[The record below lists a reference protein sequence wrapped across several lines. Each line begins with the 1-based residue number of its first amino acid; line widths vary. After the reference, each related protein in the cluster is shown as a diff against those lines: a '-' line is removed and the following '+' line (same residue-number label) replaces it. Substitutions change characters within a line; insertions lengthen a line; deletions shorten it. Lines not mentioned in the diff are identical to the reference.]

1 MQLARDNI
9 MTFFALTIL
18 IMSVCAAMILVV
30 FLMAMTTKNH
40 VELDRVTFIKRAM
53 CLLLVMFQTFLFM
66 PMLDIIARTTLSI
79 DVDSTIINPI
89 YRYVFGS
96 GAALTVAIVMMYVV
110 RLFNIC
116 VPSELIPWCSPIS
129 EILFL
134 NILIKAILVISAVTD
149 YQGKYSIYEIAILFV
164 L

>member
-1 MQLARDNI
+1 

-18 IMSVCAAMILVV
+18 ILSVSAVMILVV
-30 FLMAMTTKNH
+30 FIMALTTKNH
-40 VELDRVTFIKRAM
+40 VELDRVTFVKRVM

-66 PMLDIIARTTLSI
+66 PMLDIIGRTILSL
-79 DVDSTIINPI
+79 DVDSTVINPI

-96 GAALTVAIVMMYVV
+96 CSALTVSIVMMYVV

-134 NILIKAILVISAVTD
+134 NILIKATLRID
-149 YQGKYSIYEIAILFV
+149 
-164 L
+164 

>member
-1 MQLARDNI
+1 
-9 MTFFALTIL
+9 
-18 IMSVCAAMILVV
+18 
-30 FLMAMTTKNH
+30 
-40 VELDRVTFIKRAM
+40 M

-66 PMLDIIARTTLSI
+66 PILDIIARTTLSTE
-79 DVDSTIINPI
+79 VESSLINPI
-89 YRYVFGS
+89 YRYVIGS
-96 GAALTVAIVMMYVV
+96 IATLSIGSIMIYVV

-134 NILIKAILVISAVTD
+134 NILIKAILVVSAVTD
-149 YQGKYSIYEIAILFV
+149 QAGKYSIYEVAILFV

>member
-1 MQLARDNI
+1 

-18 IMSVCAAMILVV
+18 IMSVSAVMILVV
-30 FLMAMTTKNH
+30 FLMALTTKNH
-40 VELDRVTFIKRAM
+40 VELDRVTFIKRVM

-66 PMLDIIARTTLSI
+66 PMLDIIARTTLSN
-79 DVDSTIINPI
+79 DVDSTILHPI

-96 GAALTVAIVMMYVV
+96 CAALSMAIVMMYVV

>member
-1 MQLARDNI
+1 M

-18 IMSVCAAMILVV
+18 IMSVSAVMILVV
-30 FLMAMTTKNH
+30 FIMALTTKNH
-40 VELDRVTFIKRAM
+40 VELDRVTFVKRVM

-66 PMLDIIARTTLSI
+66 PMLDIIGRTILSH
-79 DVDSTIINPI
+79 DVDSSIINPI

-96 GAALTVAIVMMYVV
+96 CSAATVALVMMYVV

-116 VPSELIPWCSPIS
+116 VPSDLIPWCSPIS

-149 YQGKYSIYEIAILFV
+149 
-164 L
+164 

>member
-1 MQLARDNI
+1 
-9 MTFFALTIL
+9 
-18 IMSVCAAMILVV
+18 MILVV
-30 FLMAMTTKNH
+30 FIMALTTKNH
-40 VELDRVTFIKRAM
+40 VELDRVTFVKRVM

-66 PMLDIIARTTLSI
+66 PMLDIIGRTILSL
-79 DVDSTIINPI
+79 DVDSTVINPI

-96 GAALTVAIVMMYVV
+96 CSAVTVAIVMMYVV

-149 YQGKYSIYEIAILFV
+149 WQGKYSMYEIAILFV
-164 L
+164 LQGFQACYRLLFAPSYL

>member
-1 MQLARDNI
+1 MREVDHMLMQLAKDNI
-9 MTFFALTIL
+9 MTFFASTIL
-18 IMSVCAAMILVV
+18 IMSVSAVMVLIVFVMALV
-30 FLMAMTTKNH
+30 TKNH
-40 VELDRVTFIKRAM
+40 VELDRVTFIKRVM

-66 PMLDIIARTTLSI
+66 PMLDIIARTTLSN
-79 DVDSTIINPI
+79 DVDSTMINPI

-96 GAALTVAIVMMYVV
+96 CSAVTVAIVMIYVV

-149 YQGKYSIYEIAILFV
+149 
-164 L
+164 